1 MSTHE
6 HRLGLTDSR
15 LIDGIDCVELRV
27 QDLDESIAFY
37 ESVIGLMVV
46 DRGRHRAALGTDGE
60 QPLLVLD
67 DDGVEQPAKKQAT
80 GLFHIAF
87 RVPDRRALGNTLA
100 RISDAGLRIG
110 AADHSVSEALY
121 IDDPDHNGVEI
132 YCDRHREQWPP
143 PDGESVV
150 PMTTDELNLQSL
162 FAAGDGSDAIGE
174 GCPTD
179 TDIGHIHLQVSNI
192 ADADE
197 FYADAIGL
205 DIIQRLGDSARFYS
219 SNAYHHHVGANIWN
233 SDGAAPASSD
243 TAGLQRVVFSA
254 KNGDELQQLSERLD
268 RRGIQYDSDDGR
280 VTVDDPDETTLQFV
294 R

>member
-1 MSTHE
+1 MSTRE
-6 HRLGLTDSR
+6 HRLGLTENR

-27 QDLDESIAFY
+27 RDVDESIAFY
-37 ESVIGLMVV
+37 ESVIGLMVL
-46 DRGRHRAALGTDGE
+46 DRSRHRAALGTEVD
-60 QPLLVLD
+60 QPLLILE
-67 DDGVEQPAKKQAT
+67 DDGVDQPAKKEAP

-87 RVPDRRALGNTLA
+87 RVPDRCALGNSLA

-132 YCDRHREQWPP
+132 YCDRPEDEWPP

-162 FAAGDGSDAIGE
+162 FAAGDGSEAIGD
-174 GCPTD
+174 GCPMD

-205 DIIQRLGDSARFYS
+205 DIIQRLGNSARFYS

-233 SDGAAPASSD
+233 SDGAAPASNN

-254 KNGDELQQLSERLD
+254 TNGNELQDLSERLGS
-268 RRGIQYDSDDGR
+268 RGIEYDTDDGR
-280 VTVDDPDETTLQFV
+280 LTVDDPDETTLQFV

>member
-1 MSTHE
+1 MSTQE
-6 HRLGLTDSR
+6 HRLGLTESR

-27 QDLDESIAFY
+27 QELDQSISFY
-37 ESVIGLMVV
+37 ESVIGLMVL
-46 DRGRHRAALGTDGE
+46 DRSRHRAALGTEVD
-60 QPLLVLD
+60 QPLLVID
-67 DDGVEQPAKKQAT
+67 DDGVDQPTEKQAP

-132 YCDRHREQWPP
+132 YCDRPQDQWPP
-143 PDGESVV
+143 PDGDSVV

-162 FAAGDGSDAIGE
+162 FAAGDGSDGIGK
-174 GCPTD
+174 GCPMD

-205 DIIQRLGDSARFYS
+205 DIIQRRGNSARFYS
-219 SNAYHHHVGANIWN
+219 SNAYHHHIGANIWN
-233 SDGAAPASSD
+233 SDGATPASSD

-254 KNGDELQQLSERLD
+254 RNGDELQNLSQRLN
-268 RRGIQYDSDDGR
+268 RRGIQYDAGGGR
-280 VTVDDPDETTLQFV
+280 LTVDDPDETTLQFV
-294 R
+294 G